1 MILPYKAIES
11 LIQKQ
16 SHLSSTYGL
25 VLSIR
30 GQEELFF
37 EFREQDSR
45 DDCASLLHKRIEAV
59 RHLEQSTL
67 ITSAERARM
76 EAAKA
81 EHELLDKVRRGSRD
95 IGEVDLLDM
104 EDLAGKFDWTV
115 TAEYC
120 LRKIDAIDDTPIIYD
135 DYDGSSDNASVESP
149 GPLRITCLT
158 IGSRGDVQ
166 PFIALCKGLKAEG
179 HTVTIATHIEFE
191 DWIRSHGINFAP
203 IAGDPAQLMRLCVE
217 HDMFT
222 PGFVREAWFGV
233 RLILH
238 ISLFYVF

>member
-11 LIQKQ
+11 VVKKQ

-25 VLSIR
+25 VLSIK

-45 DDCASLLHKRIEAV
+45 DDCAMFLYRQIEAV
-59 RHLEQSTL
+59 RNLEQSSL
-67 ITSAERARM
+67 VNPHERARV

-81 EHELLDKVRRGSRD
+81 EHELLSKLRRNSYENEVILPDQAEFGKLHLLHPQLVPLLTHVD
-95 IGEVDLLDM
+95 DGEAAV
-104 EDLAGKFDWTV
+104 
-115 TAEYC
+115 
-120 LRKIDAIDDTPIIYD
+120 IYD
-135 DYDGSSDNASVESP
+135 DFGSANAQGPANSP
-149 GPLRITCLT
+149 GPLRIKCLT

-179 HTVTIATHIEFE
+179 HTVTIATHTEFG
-191 DWIRSHGINFAP
+191 DWIKSHGIGFAP

-222 PGFVREAWFGV
+222 AGFVREAWFGV
-233 RLILH
+233 RLISSIAQKAMLT
-238 ISLFYVF
+238 L

>member
-11 LIQKQ
+11 ITPKQ

-45 DDCASLLHKRIEAV
+45 DDCASMLYKMMEAV
-59 RHLEQSTL
+59 RYLEQSSL
-67 ITSAERARM
+67 ISPAERAKV

-81 EHELLDKVRRGSRD
+81 EHELLKKVRRGSHD
-95 IGEVDLLDM
+95 VGQIEIPDLEEVCKSDCAYQPDRANLCSNPVD
-104 EDLAGKFDWTV
+104 E
-115 TAEYC
+115 
-120 LRKIDAIDDTPIIYD
+120 TPVIYD
-135 DYDGSSDNASVESP
+135 EYGESSSTTPVESP

-166 PFIALCKGLKAEG
+166 PFIALCKGLQAEG
-179 HTVTIATHIEFE
+179 HTVTIATHLEFE

-233 RLILH
+233 SFRCYKF
-238 ISLFYVF
+238 SCSVV